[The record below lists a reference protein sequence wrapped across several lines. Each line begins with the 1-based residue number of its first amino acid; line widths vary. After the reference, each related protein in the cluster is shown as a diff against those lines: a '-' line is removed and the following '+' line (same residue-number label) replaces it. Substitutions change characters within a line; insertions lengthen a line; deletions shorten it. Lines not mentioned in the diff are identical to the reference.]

1 MDIIEQ
7 LKRDEGLRTHV
18 YIDTV
23 GKRTIGYGHN
33 LDANPLPFD
42 VTNGI
47 TIEQAQSI
55 LQTDVAHM
63 KVRLSV
69 ALPWVELLDDER
81 HGVLINMSF
90 NMGVPGLLKFHNT
103 LNHVQHGFYKD
114 ASRDMA
120 NSTWYTQVGVRAR
133 RLAVQMELGI
143 WQ

>member
-7 LKRDEGLRTHV
+7 LQRDEGLRLHV

-42 VTNGI
+42 WSNGI
-47 TIEQAQSI
+47 TQTQANDI
-55 LQTDVAHM
+55 LKTDVQHM
-63 KVRLSV
+63 RIRLSM

-103 LNHVQHGFYKD
+103 LNHVQHGFYTD

-120 NSTWYTQVGVRAR
+120 ASTWYTQVGIRAR
-133 RLAVQMELGI
+133 RLVVQMDTGV